1 MSDSMRLK
9 VCSLQDIE
17 LKELIFIVQVV
28 VAVRNDERIG
38 DHAG

>member
-1 MSDSMRLK
+1 MHSK
-9 VCSLQDIE
+9 VCSLQPIE
-17 LKELIFIVQVV
+17 PKELIFIVQGV

>member
-1 MSDSMRLK
+1 MRSK
-9 VCSLQDIE
+9 VCSLQAVE
-17 LKELIFIVQVV
+17 PKELIFIVQDV